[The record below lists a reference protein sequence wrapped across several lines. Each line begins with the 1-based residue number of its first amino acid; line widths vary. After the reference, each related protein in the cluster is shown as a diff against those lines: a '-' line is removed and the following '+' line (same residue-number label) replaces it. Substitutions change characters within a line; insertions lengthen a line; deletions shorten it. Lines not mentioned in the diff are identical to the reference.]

1 MAHSGDVE
9 RVQAQPG
16 LGAALGH
23 HGRDPGGGVGA
34 DQLQLLAALL
44 AERIEEAAKRR
55 RVVAGG
61 GPHQPPGV
69 VIDHHRQVA
78 VALLVRHLVAADPPQ
93 PGEAVPA
100 GLDIGDDAGDDT
112 PDCRPGHPQQLT
124 DRLLGGV
131 DRQPGRGVVERAGM
145 AGAMARPGHG
155 GHHHPMLWAADPG
168 RVGLQVGAD
177 HAEVQRPPAPPP
189 LPPVKARAAP
199 AAPTAAALDALAGP
213 YRDHNRLGVGV
224 ELHPLDDRLLDTE
237 QPGP

>member
-1 MAHSGDVE
+1 VE
-9 RVQAQPG
+9 RVQAQPR

-23 HGRDPGGGVGA
+23 HGRDPGGGVRA
-34 DQLQLLAALL
+34 AQLQLLAALL
-44 AERIEEAAKRR
+44 AESIEEAAQRR
-55 RVVAGG
+55 LVVAGG

-69 VIDHHRQVA
+69 VVHHHRQVA
-78 VALLVRHLVAADPPQ
+78 VALLVRHLVDADPPQ

-100 GLDIGDDAGDDT
+100 GLGVGDHAGDDA
-112 PDCRPGHPQQLT
+112 PDRRPGHPQQLT

-131 DRQPGRGVVERAGM
+131 DRQPGSGVVEPTGVTSAVT
-145 AGAMARPGHG
+145 RPGHL
-155 GHHHPMLWAADPG
+155 GHHHPMLQTADPG

-177 HAEVQRPPAPPP
+177 HAEIQRAPAPPP
-189 LPPVKARAAP
+189 LAPVKAGAARAAL
-199 AAPTAAALDALAGP
+199 AAAALDALAWP